1 MKLVTNIRV
10 ILFRYND
17 VLSQIVG
24 RTMAQHPEKSPQE
37 VFGERAKFYVDSP
50 AHTDPVSLRR
60 LVELAQPQ
68 PSWRALDIATGAGH
82 TAFAIAPFVQ
92 SVVAT
97 DVTGAMLREART
109 LNSAKGLRVAFLA
122 ADAHDLPF
130 EDESFDLIVCRRA
143 AHHFSEIDQALDEI
157 YAVLRPEGRLLIDDR
172 SVPESDFADTCMN
185 KLDRLH
191 DPSHVR
197 QYRPS
202 EWQEMLA
209 AAGFRVD
216 AVEPYERHRP
226 LTSLTGAASIEDQ
239 YRIYQTL
246 DRLNAYQRSVLKLID
261 VEGVPHIN
269 HWYVLLAATR
279 IR

>member
-1 MKLVTNIRV
+1 
-10 ILFRYND
+10 
-17 VLSQIVG
+17 
-24 RTMAQHPEKSPQE
+24 MAQHPEKSPQE

-50 AHTDPVSLRR
+50 SHTDPVSLRR

-92 SVVAT
+92 SVTAT
-97 DVTGAMLREART
+97 DVTGAMLREAQT
-109 LNSAKGLRVAFLA
+109 LNAAQGMRVAFLA

-143 AHHFSEIDQALDEI
+143 AHHFTEVDQALDEFH
-157 YAVLRPEGRLLIDDR
+157 AVLRPGGRLVIDDR

-202 EWQEMLA
+202 EWQEMIA

-226 LTSLTGAASIEDQ
+226 LTSLTGAASLDGQ
-239 YRIYQTL
+239 YRIYQIL

-269 HWYVLLAATR
+269 HWYVLIAATR
-279 IR
+279 LP